1 MSNKLKNSTFVSIK
15 SRVLYEVAEDAAILS
30 AESNKVIRE
39 LTDIMLRDATIQGV
53 SAPQIGYSVR
63 IAICR
68 YKGFM
73 QVIQNP
79 VVEWKFGS
87 LRSLERCLSI
97 PDAYFV
103 RRPLICKISWTDID
117 GNNVSQV
124 MLYKKARV
132 FMHEI
137 DHLNGKCITSGR
149 LYKYT
154 QAALKLMEKQKK
166 KKEGKKVYHGANTGN
181 STKA

>member
-1 MSNKLKNSTFVSIK
+1 MSNKLKSSKLVNIK
-15 SRVLYEVAEDAAILS
+15 SRVLCEVAEDAAILT
-30 AESNKVIRE
+30 ADSNKVIRE
-39 LTDIMLRDATIQGV
+39 LTDIMLQDATIQGV
-53 SAPQIGYSVR
+53 SAPQIGYPTR

-79 VVEWKFGS
+79 IVEWKFGI
-87 LRSLERCLSI
+87 RCSLERCLSS

-103 RRPLICKISWTDID
+103 KRPLICKVSWIDID
-117 GNNVSQV
+117 GNRISEV
-124 MLYKKARV
+124 MLYKKARI

-137 DHLNGKCITSGR
+137 DHLNGKCITSGK

-154 QAALKLMEKQKK
+154 QAALKLMEKQAKQ
-166 KKEGKKVYHGANTGN
+166 EEREI
-181 STKA
+181 

>member
-117 GNNVSQV
+117 GNNVRRV

-154 QAALKLMEKQKK
+154 QAALKLMEKK